1 MKAAALDND
10 NKLYKVRVDLEEIIV
25 ISLTCHDRHVFLI
38 VFIVDVYMH
47 SILQPTIRCCC

>member
-25 ISLTCHDRHVFLI
+25 IYLSYL
-38 VFIVDVYMH
+38 
-47 SILQPTIRCCC
+47 P